1 MGSSLHAPSSLS
13 RRSLLVGSTAGV
25 AFTLLGCGG
34 GGVSVAGVGT
44 GGTGSFSSGPI
55 RGFGSVLVNDVHYD
69 EATARIVDDAGAAL
83 GSADLRLG
91 MVADVSG
98 TEITTTGVGQRRAT
112 AVSIHVRSEIEGPI
126 STIDTV
132 GGTFS
137 VLGQQVRVVAS
148 TVFDDD
154 LHGGIANLVV
164 GQIVEVYGMLQMAG
178 QYIATRIDDKGPAP
192 THYKLRGPVSG
203 LDTTARTFFI
213 GTTLVS
219 YVDITGAVP
228 GLANGQYARLELQ
241 TTPGAGGAWHAT
253 RIDMAGSAIGAPAAD
268 NLEAEIEG
276 CITALT
282 SSARF
287 SVNGIPVD
295 ASNVATLPPGLSLGQ
310 RVEVEGVLS
319 AGVLTASSVEI
330 EDDDDEFEIE
340 GDVTQV
346 DPGMNR
352 FVVRGVTV
360 DHAGATFEDGTAA
373 QLAPGVKV
381 EVKGQ
386 LSGDGTTLV
395 AALVEFSD

>member
-1 MGSSLHAPSSLS
+1 MGSSLQAPSSLS
-13 RRSLLVGSTAGV
+13 RRSLLAGGTAGL

-34 GGVSVAGVGT
+34 GGISIAGVGT

-83 GSADLRLG
+83 GGADLRLG

-98 TEITTTGVGQRRAT
+98 SDITTTGVGQRRAT
-112 AVSIHVRSEIEGPI
+112 AVSIHVRSEIEGPV
-126 STIDTV
+126 STIDLV
-132 GGTFS
+132 NGTFS

-154 LHGGIANLVV
+154 LHGGIASLVP
-164 GQIVEVYGMLQMAG
+164 GQIVEVYGILQIAG

-192 THYKLRGPVSG
+192 THYKLRGVVSG

-213 GTTLVS
+213 GATLVS

-228 GLANGQYARLELQ
+228 GLANGQYARLELE
-241 TTPGAGGAWHAT
+241 TTSDASGAWHAL
-253 RIDMAGSAIGAPAAD
+253 RIDVAGSAIGVPATGSV
-268 NLEAEIEG
+268 EVEIEG

-287 SVNGIPVD
+287 QVNGIPVD
-295 ASNVATLPPGLSLGQ
+295 ANTVATLPWGLSIGQ

-319 AGVLTASSVEI
+319 AGVLIASSVEI
-330 EDDDDEFEIE
+330 EDDDDEFEID
-340 GDVTQV
+340 GVVTRV
-346 DPGMNR
+346 DSGTNH
-352 FVVRGVTV
+352 FVVRNVTV
-360 DHAGATFEDGTAA
+360 DYAGARFEDGTAA

-381 EVKGQ
+381 EVKGR

-395 AALVEFSD
+395 AVLVEFGD